1 MAADPCPHLFGRT
14 AGIEDR
20 LRPILVTGGTGQVGT
35 ALRQLGPNFG
45 VEIVAA
51 GRDELDLTT
60 PASIERAVGSRK
72 WAAVINCAAYTAVD
86 KAESE
91 PDAAYAVNAVAPELL
106 ALATAARG
114 VRLLHVSTDYVF
126 DGTKAG
132 FYTED
137 DPVAP
142 LGAYGASKEA
152 GERGVRAANPD
163 NVILRTAWV
172 VSPWGHNFVKTMLR
186 LGAERKQLRVVDDQ
200 RGCPTSAIDIA
211 DALLA
216 IATKGGPTGTFHFVN
231 AGEASW
237 CELARFVFARA
248 GLDVAVEA
256 IGTADYPTP
265 AKRPANS
272 RLSTDKLQATFGIRP
287 RPWQDAV
294 GDVVDALMGA

>member
-1 MAADPCPHLFGRT
+1 LK
-14 AGIEDR
+14 
-20 LRPILVTGGTGQVGT
+20 PILVTGGTGQVGT
-35 ALRQLGPNFG
+35 ALRRLGPKFG
-45 VEIVAA
+45 VEIVAP
-51 GRDELDLTT
+51 GRDELDLIS
-60 PASIERAVGSRK
+60 PASIEAAVAGRN
-72 WAAVINCAAYTAVD
+72 WAALINCAAYTGVD

-106 ALATAARG
+106 ALASTVRG
-114 VRLLHVSTDYVF
+114 IRLLHVSTDYVF
-126 DGTKAG
+126 DGSKPG

-142 LGAYGASKEA
+142 LGVYGASKEA

-163 NVILRTAWV
+163 QVILRTAWV
-172 VSPWGHNFVKTMLR
+172 VSPCGHNFIKTMLR
-186 LGAERKQLRVVDDQ
+186 LGSERKQLRVVDDQ

-211 DALLA
+211 EALLT
-216 IATKGGPTGTFHFVN
+216 IATQGGPAGTYHFVN

-237 CELARFVFARA
+237 CELARFVFDRA

-256 IGTADYPTP
+256 IATADYPTP

-272 RLSTDKLQATFGIRP
+272 RLSTDKLQRTFGIQP

-294 GDVVDALMGA
+294 GEVVDALMGV

>member
-1 MAADPCPHLFGRT
+1 M
-14 AGIEDR
+14 
-20 LRPILVTGGTGQVGT
+20 RPILVTGGTGQVGT
-35 ALRQLGPNFG
+35 ALRQLGSRFG
-45 VEIVAA
+45 VEIVAPA
-51 GRDELDLTT
+51 REELDLAS
-60 PASIERAVGSRK
+60 PAAIEAAVGSRD
-72 WAAVINCAAYTAVD
+72 WSAVVNCAAYTAVD

-91 PDAAYAVNAVAPELL
+91 ADAAYAVNAVAPELL

-126 DGTKAG
+126 DGSKPG
-132 FYTED
+132 PYTED

-142 LGAYGASKEA
+142 LGIYGASKEA
-152 GERGVRAANPD
+152 GERGVRSAKPD
-163 NVILRTAWV
+163 HVILRTAWV
-172 VSPWGHNFVKTMLR
+172 VSPWGHNFLKTMLR

-211 DALLA
+211 GALLT
-216 IATKGGPTGTFHFVN
+216 IATQGGPAGTYHFVN

-237 CELARFVFARA
+237 CELARFAFGRA
-248 GLDVAVEA
+248 GMDVDVEA
-256 IGTADYPTP
+256 IATEDYPTP

-294 GDVVDALMGA
+294 SEVVDTLMGAQ